1 MGWQIVLL
9 DADDPT
15 TSEPTEPTA
24 SEPTASE
31 PTQQMG
37 PNSNDTEPTRP
48 DDSGTVVR
56 KRN

>member
-15 TSEPTEPTA
+15 ASEPTEPTA
-24 SEPTASE
+24 SEPT
-31 PTQQMG
+31 QQMG
-37 PNSNDTEPTRP
+37 SNSTDAEPTMP